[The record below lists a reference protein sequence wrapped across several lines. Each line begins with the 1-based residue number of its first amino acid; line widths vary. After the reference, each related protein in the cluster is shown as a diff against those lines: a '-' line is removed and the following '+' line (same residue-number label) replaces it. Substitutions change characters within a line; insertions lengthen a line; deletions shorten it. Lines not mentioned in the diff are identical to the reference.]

1 MAKTYTCNQTSAIAT
16 ALSVLIWSILALG
29 ITNIIGEQIAIATA
43 IFSILTIIGWIII
56 PLYFKLVR
64 SAFLVGIVIAIIA
77 LIGLIAMPGKPA
89 WYMFTAPVF
98 SLSYIVVCIT
108 LLACIYFSYESYKE
122 LK

>member
-1 MAKTYTCNQTSAIAT
+1 LAKTYTYNQTIAIAT
-16 ALSVLIWSILALG
+16 ALAVLIWSISSLG
-29 ITNIIGEQIAIATA
+29 VTNIIGGQTVIATT

-64 SAFLVGIVIAIIA
+64 PAFLVGTILCIAA
-77 LIGLIAMPGKPA
+77 LIGIIAMPGEPS
-89 WYMFTAPVF
+89 WHMFTAPLYSF
-98 SLSYIVVCIT
+98 SFVVICLA